1 MTRGFVKLWRK
12 TLDSGL
18 LQHPTAWQVFG
29 YLLLMANSKPHR
41 RIIAGVMTEAQAGEI
56 VTGRERLADE
66 LGLSVQQVRTAL
78 NLLKKLEIITVRSTN
93 KYSVISLVNWDRYQQ
108 QEPANQPAEPPAN
121 QPAPNQRLTTEQEL
135 KKNINKST
143 SYSMSETPDSDGC
156 PPCPHGRILEAYKEI
171 LPELTQPRIW
181 RTNQQAALRARWREK
196 WKEGRFKDEDGGVD
210 YFKRFFSFIRESS
223 FLMGKVSGRDGRS
236 FKATLQWF
244 VTASHFDDIV
254 GRKYHD

>member
-1 MTRGFVKLWRK
+1 
-12 TLDSGL
+12 
-18 LQHPTAWQVFG
+18 
-29 YLLLMANSKPHR
+29 
-41 RIIAGVMTEAQAGEI
+41 
-56 VTGRERLADE
+56 
-66 LGLSVQQVRTAL
+66 
-78 NLLKKLEIITVRSTN
+78 
-93 KYSVISLVNWDRYQQ
+93 
-108 QEPANQPAEPPAN
+108 
-121 QPAPNQRLTTEQEL
+121 
-135 KKNINKST
+135 
-143 SYSMSETPDSDGC
+143 MSETPDSDGC

-196 WKEGRFKDEDGGVD
+196 WKEGRFKDEDGGGD